1 MNRIIPREM
10 LRSHLSKFIIRSVQF
25 TKIVETRRD
34 TGAEKFHSGRVKF
47 DPQSSD
53 KNVSLHLPPKNYTFH
68 PLQRFH
74 LSFFFPFPFFLRI
87 SPVLLS
93 PSLSPS
99 SSSSASA
106 LFCPSRPPPPPPL
119 GTGRNT
125 KRAKPQIYNFA
136 MRIIIEYQK
145 LCYSLFHSAHL
156 LPARRFPP
164 RRQ

>member
-1 MNRIIPREM
+1 MLRIKKQTDLLREMNRIIPREM

-74 LSFFFPFPFFLRI
+74 LSFFFPFPFLLRI

-106 LFCPSRPPPPPPL
+106 LFCPSRPPSASPRD
-119 GTGRNT
+119 GAKYETGETAN
-125 KRAKPQIYNFA
+125 
-136 MRIIIEYQK
+136 
-145 LCYSLFHSAHL
+145 L
-156 LPARRFPP
+156 
-164 RRQ
+164 

>member
-93 PSLSPS
+93 PSL
-99 SSSSASA
+99 
-106 LFCPSRPPPPPPL
+106 RPRPPPPPLSFVLLAPPPPPL